1 MARDPQEIKQ
11 AVLDGVREHG
21 LVAGGE
27 EVLAATVATS
37 ITSPSFTGDVRMETA
52 ETPLSLVNETA
63 TSGLSSHGQGEKLV
77 AAGHTQGTYV
87 IAVTQSSLYVF
98 TTEGRQADR
107 VDARSGGW
115 SQEPLG
121 QTFAAWQPFGA
132 AEHEHPG
139 ILELGERSF
148 LVDPGDGASAEA
160 VAAAVQAARA

>member
-1 MARDPQEIKQ
+1 MARDPQAIKQ
-11 AVLDGVREHG
+11 AILDGVHEHG

-27 EVLAATVATS
+27 DVLLATVGAA
-37 ITSPSFTGDVRMETA
+37 ITSASFTGDLRTETA

-63 TSGLSSHGQGEKLV
+63 TSGLSSRGQGEKLV
-77 AAGHTQGTYV
+77 AAGHTEGIYV
-87 IAVTQSSLYVF
+87 VAVTQSSLYVF
-98 TTEGRQADR
+98 TTEGRQIDR

-121 QTFAAWQPFGA
+121 QTFAAWQPFDA
-132 AEHEHPG
+132 AENEHPG

-148 LVDPGDGASAEA
+148 LVDPGEGESAEA

>member
-1 MARDPQEIKQ
+1 MAHDPQEIKQ
-11 AVLDGVREHG
+11 AILDGVRQHG
-21 LVAGGE
+21 LIAGGE
-27 EVLAATVATS
+27 EIVAATVAAS
-37 ITSPSFTGDVRMETA
+37 ITSASYTGDLQAETA

-63 TSGLSSHGQGEKLV
+63 TSGLYAGGQGEKLV
-77 AAGHTQGTYV
+77 AAGYTEGTYV
-87 IAVTQSSLYVF
+87 IAVTPSSLYVF

-121 QTFAAWQPFGA
+121 QTFAAWQPFAA

-160 VAAAVQAARA
+160 VATAVQAARA

>member
-11 AVLDGVREHG
+11 AILDGVREHG

-27 EVLAATVATS
+27 EVLAATVASS
-37 ITSPSFTGDVRMETA
+37 ITAPSYSGDINTATA

-63 TSGLSSHGQGEKLV
+63 TSGLSSQGEGEKLV
-77 AAGHTQGTYV
+77 AAGHTEGTYV
-87 IAVTQSSLYVF
+87 IAVTRSSLYVF
-98 TTEGRQADR
+98 TTEGRSGDR

-121 QTFAAWQPFGA
+121 QTFSAWQPFA
-132 AEHEHPG
+132 AADGQHPG

-148 LVDPGDGASAEA
+148 LVEPGDGASAEA